1 MLYHFGS
8 NWVIRAIKDCFRT
21 SWTNSNY
28 NQRRTVLLSCVE
40 NFRKLIK
47 FFYEDDEVYV
57 NDRLELQSRLDLLV
71 SEVASR
77 TGLKVD
83 GMVTKGKAYKKIVE
97 VADLVCAKLIVMGTN
112 GSPLSFSKK

>member
-1 MLYHFGS
+1 M
-8 NWVIRAIKDCFRT
+8 
-21 SWTNSNY
+21 
-28 NQRRTVLLSCVE
+28 
-40 NFRKLIK
+40 
-47 FFYEDDEVYV
+47 
-57 NDRLELQSRLDLLV
+57 ELQSRLDLLV

-112 GSPLSFSKK
+112 GSPLSFSEKIIGSKAIQVVSKSPCL